1 MIDNGYSTYSPYRE
15 TPFNGYYLDVWTP
28 RNVPMLEDD
37 VMVELP
43 SQYQHRPD
51 LLANDAY
58 GDPRLWWVFAIRNPS
73 VIKDP
78 IYDLVAGVK
87 IYIPQKQ
94 KLLAVLGSSSV

>member
-1 MIDNGYSTYSPYRE
+1 MILNNYSEYSPYKE

-28 RNVPMLEDD
+28 RQVPALDDD

-78 IYDLVAGVK
+78 IYDLVSGIK

-94 KLLAVLGSSSV
+94 KLLAVLGSSRT